1 MILRK
6 YACAKTLSFQW
17 PGGRNSLERI
27 YPRFR
32 KKRCCTAV
40 NDGANLICVL
50 LGRWKEK
57 EGTFGQNNGRE
68 PEENWGAAKE
78 NGESLLISQPFL
90 RLSLN
95 VSISQAE
102 DRLKM
107 IEDQMKIDQEKQKLK
122 KKEEKRVKSEQKMI
136 LGKDN
141 SRPKLSF
148 GFANPV

>member
-27 YPRFR
+27 LRRFR
-32 KKRCCTAV
+32 KKRAAV
-40 NDGANLICVL
+40 NDGANLICFL

-68 PEENWGAAKE
+68 PEEDWGAAKE
-78 NGESLLISQPFL
+78 NGESRLISLPFL
-90 RLSLN
+90 RLSLI
-95 VSISQAE
+95 VSILQAE

>member
-1 MILRK
+1 MDKIM
-6 YACAKTLSFQW
+6 
-17 PGGRNSLERI
+17 
-27 YPRFR
+27 
-32 KKRCCTAV
+32 
-40 NDGANLICVL
+40 
-50 LGRWKEK
+50 
-57 EGTFGQNNGRE
+57 
-68 PEENWGAAKE
+68 EENQKKIE
-78 NGESLLISQPFL
+78 EQQKKMVSHFSFL

-95 VSISQAE
+95 VSFFQAE